1 MLGSVLLIV
10 ENSVIVKLNI
20 DITKQ
25 PKLVGI
31 HVFFENVTKKLVG

>member
-1 MLGSVLLIV
+1 MLGSVLQIV

-25 PKLVGI
+25 PNLVGI
-31 HVFFENVTKKLVG
+31 HVIFEDGKGSW